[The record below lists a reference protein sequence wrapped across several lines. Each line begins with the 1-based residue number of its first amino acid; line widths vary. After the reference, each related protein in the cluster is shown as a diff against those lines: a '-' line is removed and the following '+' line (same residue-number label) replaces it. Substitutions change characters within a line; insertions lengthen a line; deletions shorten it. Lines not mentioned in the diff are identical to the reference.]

1 MPPVAKNKKIYS
13 KTEIE
18 NTNVIDFNM
27 LNYLEKNY
35 KYMQFR

>member
-1 MPPVAKNKKIYS
+1 MPPVAKNKKIDS

-18 NTNVIDFNM
+18 NTNVDFNM